1 MHIQDIMIH
10 FVHRIDQ
17 TGLFVEDLFWLDD
30 DGPIPADCITV
41 HVPQGFIRARW
52 DGAQW
57 VEGGTPP
64 APRIPVSVSA
74 RQARLALEDAGLLD
88 TINTAFNGKAK
99 KARIEWEFATEIRRD
114 SPLVA
119 SMATELGLTPEQL
132 DQLFLAADAL

>member
-1 MHIQDIMIH
+1 MMH
-10 FVHRIDQ
+10 FVHKIDD
-17 TGLFVEDLFWLDD
+17 TGLFVEDLFWSDE
-30 DGPIPADCITV
+30 DGPIPEDCIST

-64 APRIPVSVSA
+64 APRIPESVSA
-74 RQARLALEDAGLLD
+74 RQARLALEDAGLL
-88 TINTAFNGKAK
+88 TAIETAFHGKAK
-99 KARIEWEFATEIRRD
+99 KARIEWEYAAEIRRD

-119 SMATELGLTPEQL
+119 SMAVELGLTSEQL